1 MAQTV
6 FVTGADRGL
15 GFALCTELL
24 RQDWQV
30 FAGQYMPQWPHL
42 SILAGQYPQTLHIVS
57 LDVSSLEST
66 RAAALAV
73 AKQTDHLE
81 VLINNAGIYA
91 PTARR
96 PIREPQDY
104 AEMHRLYDV
113 NALGPLRVTEA
124 FLPLMERGSLRR
136 LCFIS
141 SEAGSI
147 TRSERKAEFGYC
159 MSKAALNMAIKILFN
174 DLSPQG
180 YTFRAYH
187 PGWIRSYMSGEK
199 NMEATFEPEEAAR
212 KAIPLLLGQQE
223 NEGQLILIDYEG
235 NEWPW

>member
-24 RQDWQV
+24 KQDWQV
-30 FAGQYMPQWPHL
+30 FAGQYMPQWPDL

>member
-6 FVTGADRGL
+6 LVTGADRGL

-24 RQDWQV
+24 KQDWQV
-30 FAGQYMPQWPHL
+30 FAGQYMPQWPDL

-212 KAIPLLLGQQE
+212 KAIPLLLGQPE